1 MIALDTN
8 IVVRLLA
15 DDDPHQSRRA
25 AELLED
31 NAVFVPLTV
40 LLETE
45 WVLRSVYALERDAV
59 LLGLRNFLGLR
70 NVTAEATGRV
80 VRALSW
86 YEDGLDF
93 ADALHVASA
102 IDSGAEA
109 FATFDTGLRRLASER
124 GVLTVDP

>member
-25 AELLED
+25 AKLLED

-59 LLGLRNFLGLR
+59 LRGLRNFLGLR
-70 NVTAEATGRV
+70 NVTAEATERV

-102 IDSGAEA
+102 IEAGAEA

-124 GVLTVDP
+124 GVLTVEP